1 MKISKKEFLI
11 LQINDSLFP
20 IGSYSHS
27 YGLETYIQ
35 KGIVHDEKTAERYLR
50 MKLRYSF
57 MYTDLL
63 AVKLSYEAATKG
75 DIYKLEELED
85 IMEASRI
92 PEEIRCA
99 SRKLGSRFV
108 KTLFCMDPSWK
119 QGIFEKYV
127 SIRTGKT
134 ICHPCAY
141 GIGGCNELCEND
153 SLKSVVRTEDS
164 FFTCSSVRGNFGTDK
179 RDGRGHVVS
188 FCAGI

>member
-63 AVKLSYEAATKG
+63 AVKLSYGSIQDSGG
-75 DIYKLEELED
+75 DSLCIK
-85 IMEASRI
+85 
-92 PEEIRCA
+92 
-99 SRKLGSRFV
+99 K
-108 KTLFCMDPSWK
+108 
-119 QGIFEKYV
+119 
-127 SIRTGKT
+127 TGKSF
-134 ICHPCAY
+134 
-141 GIGGCNELCEND
+141 CEN
-153 SLKSVVRTEDS
+153 SVLYG
-164 FFTCSSVRGNFGTDK
+164 FFLETGNL
-179 RDGRGHVVS
+179 
-188 FCAGI
+188 